1 MGKVWIEKIFD
12 DPEIYVLR
20 VDDGKI
26 RYFEAVWEIPEGI
39 TYNAYLL
46 KLPKATV
53 LVDGWKSDYSEE
65 FLKALSKL
73 VDPAEI
79 THVIV
84 HHTEPDHS
92 GTLPKV
98 LEANGYRAKILCS
111 AFAKRLLENF
121 YDITEN
127 VNVVSDGERVN
138 VSGKTFRFLMVPWLH
153 WPDTMVTYLEE
164 DGVLLGCDVGGG
176 YSIPNALDD
185 SSDSVVREYLPFVT
199 KYVVTVIGHY
209 RKYILENLEKL
220 KPLPIKAILPGHGL
234 VWRRSPEILLRHY
247 LEVAQGKIE
256 EGKVLVLYDS
266 MYGFVEKLM
275 DEVLKRL
282 DGFGMKPVV
291 FKFSDS
297 ERSFVSDVLS
307 HVPSSQA
314 LIFGVSTYEAHL
326 HPVVE
331 HVVRLIAEK
340 ASYEKPVLVF
350 SVHGWAGVAEKIMG
364 EILGK
369 THLKVVEFVEV
380 RGGKTE
386 EAKISEAIE
395 KLLKTLGR

>member
-65 FLKALSKL
+65 FLKTLSKL

-220 KPLPIKAILPGHGL
+220 KSLPIKAILPGHGL

-247 LEVAQGKIE
+247 LEVAQGKVE

-282 DGFGMKPVV
+282 DGFGMRPVV

-350 SVHGWAGVAEKIMG
+350 SVHGWAGVAEKVMG

-386 EAKISEAIE
+386 ETKISEAIE

>member
-65 FLKALSKL
+65 FLKTLSKL

-220 KPLPIKAILPGHGL
+220 KSLPIKAILPGHGL

-247 LEVAQGKIE
+247 LEVAQGKVE

-386 EAKISEAIE
+386 ETKISEAIE

>member
-65 FLKALSKL
+65 FLKTLSKL

-111 AFAKRLLENF
+111 AFAKKLLENF

-176 YSIPNALDD
+176 YSMPNALDD

-220 KPLPIKAILPGHGL
+220 KSLPIKAILPGHGL

-247 LEVAQGKIE
+247 LEVAQGKVE

-282 DGFGMKPVV
+282 DGFGMRPVV

-350 SVHGWAGVAEKIMG
+350 SVHGWAGVAEKVMG

>member
-185 SSDSVVREYLPFVT
+185 SNDSVVREYLPFVT

>member
-65 FLKALSKL
+65 FLKTLSKL

-220 KPLPIKAILPGHGL
+220 KSLPIKAILPGHGL

-247 LEVAQGKIE
+247 LEVAHGKVE

-282 DGFGMKPVV
+282 DGFGMRPVV

-350 SVHGWAGVAEKIMG
+350 SVHGWAGVAEKVMG

>member
-220 KPLPIKAILPGHGL
+220 KSLPIKAILPGHGL

-247 LEVAQGKIE
+247 LEVAQGKVE

-350 SVHGWAGVAEKIMG
+350 SVHGWAGVAEKVIG

>member
-185 SSDSVVREYLPFVT
+185 SNDSVVREYLPFVT

-220 KPLPIKAILPGHGL
+220 KSLPIKAILPGHGL

-247 LEVAQGKIE
+247 LEVAHGKVE

>member
-65 FLKALSKL
+65 FLKTLSKL

-111 AFAKRLLENF
+111 AFAKKLLENF

-138 VSGKTFRFLMVPWLH
+138 LSGKTFRFLMVPWLH

-176 YSIPNALDD
+176 YSMPNALDD

-220 KPLPIKAILPGHGL
+220 KSLPIKAILPGHGL

-247 LEVAQGKIE
+247 LEVAQGKVE

-331 HVVRLIAEK
+331 HAVRLIAEK

-350 SVHGWAGVAEKIMG
+350 SVHGWAGVAEKVMG

-386 EAKISEAIE
+386 EAKIGEAIE

>member
-65 FLKALSKL
+65 FLKTLSKL

-220 KPLPIKAILPGHGL
+220 KSLPIKAILPGHGL

-247 LEVAQGKIE
+247 LEVAQGKVE

-282 DGFGMKPVV
+282 DGFGMRPVV

>member
-185 SSDSVVREYLPFVT
+185 SNDSVVREYLPFVT

-350 SVHGWAGVAEKIMG
+350 SVHGWAGVAEKVMG

>member
-65 FLKALSKL
+65 FLKTLSKL

-220 KPLPIKAILPGHGL
+220 KSLPIKAILPGHGL

-247 LEVAQGKIE
+247 LEVAQGKVE

-350 SVHGWAGVAEKIMG
+350 SVHGWAGVAEKVMG